1 MKEQDSLKMEFLI
14 TLNDNIVI
22 QRFFNVKNYN
32 PDARSSYTLY
42 EYLKDFAEGFAYD
55 LKMKTTIYM
64 MDNMDEIME
73 DASVL
78 STSMTEG
85 AEVFNIYLKIG
96 DMTICQRQM
105 DAKVYP
111 PKIRYTV
118 DIRPQVKSVLKDLTD
133 IFSTE
138 NLNYNYGEI
147 SLVG

>member
-1 MKEQDSLKMEFLI
+1 MREQDSLKMEFLI

-32 PDARSSYTLY
+32 PDAKNSVELY
-42 EYLKDFAEGFAYD
+42 EYFRALVEGFGYN
-55 LKMKTTIYM
+55 LKMKTVIYM
-64 MDNMDEIME
+64 MDNMDEIIE
-73 DASVL
+73 DPQVL

-85 AEVFNIYLKIG
+85 SEVFNFYLKVG
-96 DMTICQRQM
+96 DLTICQRQM

-133 IFSTE
+133 LFSYE
-138 NLNYNYGEI
+138 NLNYDYCGIN
-147 SLVG
+147 LVG